1 MKNRTENSKP
11 GSESAPQTT
20 TSSSSKPT
28 PPLPKPTTSVRH
40 RFPKRKIN
48 TVWKPLSSKSC
59 DLIQESLYRA
69 MKGPQLDYPSLRKIE
84 HLTQK
89 LTGKIRVP
97 VGVYTELK
105 TNENGQVDVLSL
117 DGYKKRNSDLESLIQ
132 KHQLIT
138 NKLKIQNQNLKSS

>member
-1 MKNRTENSKP
+1 
-11 GSESAPQTT
+11 
-20 TSSSSKPT
+20 
-28 PPLPKPTTSVRH
+28 
-40 RFPKRKIN
+40 
-48 TVWKPLSSKSC
+48 
-59 DLIQESLYRA
+59 